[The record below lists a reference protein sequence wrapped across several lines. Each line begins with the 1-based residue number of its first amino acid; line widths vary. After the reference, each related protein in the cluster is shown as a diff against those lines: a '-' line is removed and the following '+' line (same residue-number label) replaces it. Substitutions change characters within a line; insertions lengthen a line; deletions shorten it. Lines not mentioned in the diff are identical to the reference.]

1 MILTLLRSSLPFPFM
16 LAHAWLPRQS
26 FRSRMAPPNCGG
38 LAHLALFAAVFAW
51 FVLAASP
58 VSAQT
63 WSTARTR
70 PALYQIV
77 AIDRSGEL
85 GWPYGREDVAGDG
98 LTTFLED
105 EAASDLRTVYADA
118 NTERTWLR
126 AYFAALRAP
135 NANLTLFFFLDV
147 DARDATGGPA
157 QGGPLGAG
165 LAEDPTSGGYERA
178 LAVRGDGTALGAWV
192 WDVVANGWM
201 PLQLNAGSVRG
212 EAGLARD
219 PLRILA
225 LDHAYVQVDVQHAVS
240 GLDAACGARI
250 FVRARFDGG
259 PARSFGDDV
268 REEVACR
275 APTDELGD
283 PEIVRSISCRADA
296 DCPAGGRCREGACLF
311 AYDCEADRDCRSGER
326 CSATQCVRV
335 VDRTCVVSAEC
346 DGLVCEAG
354 RCVACSEG
362 GSAACPG
369 GSYCSPNG
377 SCVDADELGDGV
389 GRVQGGA
396 FHCAA
401 GPGDAS
407 AVSFGALSLLGLS
420 LALRARIRRRRSAR
434 RRAEGEVV
442 P

>member
-1 MILTLLRSSLPFPFM
+1 M

-26 FRSRMAPPNCGG
+26 FRSRMAPPGCGG
-38 LAHLALFAAVFAW
+38 LAHLAAFALVIC
-51 FVLAASP
+51 FVLAAAP

-63 WSTARTR
+63 WSAARAR

-98 LTTFLED
+98 LAVFLED

-118 NTERTWLR
+118 NAERTWLR
-126 AYFAALRAP
+126 AYFAGLRAP
-135 NANLTLFFFLDV
+135 NANLTLFFFLDL
-147 DARDATGGPA
+147 DARDGTGGPA
-157 QGGPLGAG
+157 RGNTVAASLGD
-165 LAEDPTSGGYERA
+165 DPSSGGYERV

-192 WDVVANGWM
+192 WDVVANAWM
-201 PLQLNAGSVRG
+201 PLQVSAEAVRG

-225 LDHAYVQVDVQHAVS
+225 FDHAYLQVDVQHATS

-250 FVRARFDGG
+250 FVRARYDGG

-275 APTDELGD
+275 APTDALGD
-283 PEIVRSISCRADA
+283 PEIVRSISCRADS

-311 AYDCEADRDCRSGER
+311 AYDCDADRDCRSGER
-326 CSATQCVRV
+326 CTANQCVRV
-335 VDRTCVVSAEC
+335 VDRSCLGSADC

-354 RCVACSEG
+354 RCVACAESG
-362 GSAACPG
+362 TAACAS

-377 SCVDADELGDGV
+377 SCVDADDLGDGV

-401 GPGDAS
+401 GAGGAS
-407 AVSFGALSLLGLS
+407 SLSLGALLSLGAA
-420 LALRARIRRRRSAR
+420 LALRARRRRKREQR
-434 RRAEGEVV
+434 ERVQREVA